1 MRSKHRAFTLVEL
14 LVVIAIIGVLVAL
27 LLPAVQAARE
37 AARRTS
43 CTNNLKQIGL
53 ALQMHHNSAKRL
65 PPGWLGF
72 QPGTNIPDPEGERGW
87 GWAARILP
95 YMEEN
100 NVAKSMVHYH
110 KPLTDDLN
118 KQARELVLSAFRCP
132 SDLEP
137 ETFTL
142 EMEDGGGPVA
152 ELGKCNYVGMFG
164 SLEIEDD
171 PNTGDGVFFHN
182 SRINFRHIRDGL
194 SKTFFVG
201 ERSSRPGGSTWV
213 GVFPGADEA
222 MARVVGV
229 ADHPPTETGS
239 HLDDFGSAHVGITHF
254 LMGDGAIINIAED
267 INEDVYRA
275 MATRAGGEVS
285 RP

>member
-1 MRSKHRAFTLVEL
+1 MRSNPRAFTLVEL
-14 LVVIAIIGVLVAL
+14 LVVIAIIGVLIAL

-37 AARRTS
+37 AARKMS
-43 CTNNLKQIGL
+43 CSNKLKQIGL
-53 ALQMHHNSAKRL
+53 ALQMHHNSNKRL

-87 GWAARILP
+87 SWAARILP

-100 NVAKSMVHYH
+100 NVAKALVHYD

-118 KQARELVLSAFRCP
+118 KQARELVLDSFRCP

-142 EMEDGGGPVA
+142 ESEDGSGPIA
-152 ELGKCNYVGMFG
+152 ELGKCNYVGVFG
-164 SLEIEDD
+164 GGEIEDD
-171 PNTGDGVFFHN
+171 PNNGDGVLFHN
-182 SRINFRHIRDGL
+182 SRINYRQVRDGL

-213 GVFPGADEA
+213 GVFPGAEEA

-229 ADHPPTETGS
+229 ADHPPTEQGV
-239 HLDDFGSAHVGITHF
+239 HLDDFGSAHVGVVHF
-254 LMGDGAIINIAED
+254 LLGDGAVITISEE
-267 INEDVYRA
+267 INEEVYRA
-275 MATRAGGEVS
+275 MATRAGGEVNN
-285 RP
+285 P